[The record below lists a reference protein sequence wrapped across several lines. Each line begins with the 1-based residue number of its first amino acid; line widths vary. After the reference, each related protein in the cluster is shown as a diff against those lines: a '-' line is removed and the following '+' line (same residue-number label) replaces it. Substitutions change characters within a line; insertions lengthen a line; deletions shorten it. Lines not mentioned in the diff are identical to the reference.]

1 MESDGEVEQN
11 FAKQGGEALNL
22 DDNDGFNDSEDVD
35 DVEDDDDNDAGKKE
49 PSAQKPAAAAQQK
62 EVKGEK
68 LENQPYD
75 LAVDVNDSEEI
86 ESEEEEDEVN
96 MNDVG
101 RAQQTTGQPAGAA
114 T

>member
-1 MESDGEVEQN
+1 MDSDGEERH

-22 DDNDGFNDSEDVD
+22 DDNEGFNDSEDVD
-35 DVEDDDDNDAGKKE
+35 DVEDDPDAQANKKE
-49 PSAQKPAAAAQQK
+49 PSPPKPAQTTQPK

-86 ESEEEEDEVN
+86 ESEEEDDEVN

-101 RAQQTTGQPAGAA
+101 RAQQNAAQTAGQP
-114 T
+114 